1 MPSAQTDRQRFVAST
16 AANDTLEPFRLRGK
30 NHLRLEFPER
40 RAHARKG
47 GKAQGIQDYSTVP
60 IHRARMGQLNGTQ
73 LRRNSQ
79 DRKVHARKGGKAW
92 EIVRKIISI
101 SLSSKLKL
109 PHACAGTKPQAA
121 RYPHARVF
129 SHPGERRRAGRPE
142 APYPEGDGG
151 RELGEVVF
159 SPRSH
164 SCACARKNA
173 RGR

>member
-16 AANDTLEPFRLRGK
+16 AANDPLEPFRFRGK
-30 NHLRLEFPER
+30 NPFTIRIPRATGTREKGRQGSGNPRLSIS
-40 RAHARKG
+40 
-47 GKAQGIQDYSTVP
+47 QG
-60 IHRARMGQLNGTQ
+60 
-73 LRRNSQ
+73 
-79 DRKVHARKGGKAW
+79 RKVHARKGGKHW

-101 SLSSKLKL
+101 SLSSMFKI

-129 SHPGERRRAGRPE
+129 SHLKERRRAGRPE

-173 RGR
+173 QGR